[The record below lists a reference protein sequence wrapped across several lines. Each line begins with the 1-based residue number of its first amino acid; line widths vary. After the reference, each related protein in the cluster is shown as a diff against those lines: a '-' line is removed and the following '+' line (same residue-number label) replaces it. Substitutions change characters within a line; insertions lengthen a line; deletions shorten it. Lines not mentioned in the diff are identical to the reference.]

1 MAPRKKKTSDST
13 PGNTNDEAE
22 QSQTPEI
29 LDPLGEDNPDDVE
42 ETPSSED
49 EESVTTTREL
59 LQLLNEMRT
68 ELRQRDHIIENL
80 HQGPPVIQ
88 SREPKVSEPPEFF
101 GKVSEYGT
109 FMSQCLLTFTLRPGS
124 YSKDKQKV
132 LFVISYLRGNARDW
146 AKPILENE
154 DHPYFED
161 FEAFKSTLDSLYIDR
176 NLKHQARDKLFA
188 LKQTKSASAYAVE
201 FQQIIVPLK
210 LNDEGKCLLFYNGLK
225 STIKDALA
233 LVGEE
238 EKFKDLVDQ
247 VINIDQRQFHRLKE
261 EKKVSA
267 PPKAPPKAPSKTPEP
282 SSKPFNGQKRPATPG
297 PSSGPPPKTH
307 ISFPRGPLSEEEK
320 KRRRDNNLCVYCGD
334 ARHGTFDCPRRPA
347 KAANAQSSQPTPEY
361 FNPNYPPENWPSQAT
376 MRPVP

>member
-1 MAPRKKKTSDST
+1 
-13 PGNTNDEAE
+13 
-22 QSQTPEI
+22 
-29 LDPLGEDNPDDVE
+29 
-42 ETPSSED
+42 
-49 EESVTTTREL
+49 
-59 LQLLNEMRT
+59 MRA

-88 SREPKVSEPPEFF
+88 SHEPKVSEPPEFF

-132 LFVISYLRGNARDW
+132 LFVISYLHGNARDW

-176 NLKHQARDKLFA
+176 NLKHQAREKLFA

-225 STIKDALA
+225 STIN
-233 LVGEE
+233 
-238 EKFKDLVDQ
+238 
-247 VINIDQRQFHRLKE
+247 INLFIMQQKPLDSM
-261 EKKVSA
+261 KK
-267 PPKAPPKAPSKTPEP
+267 
-282 SSKPFNGQKRPATPG
+282 
-297 PSSGPPPKTH
+297 
-307 ISFPRGPLSEEEK
+307 LSEIERRAEDQLK
-320 KRRRDNNLCVYCGD
+320 KHMKRNNCFLMERKRR
-334 ARHGTFDCPRRPA
+334 
-347 KAANAQSSQPTPEY
+347 
-361 FNPNYPPENWPSQAT
+361 
-376 MRPVP
+376 